1 MGFFN
6 TTFSCNDN
14 SSDIR
19 DDCST
24 PIGFFSNKGV
34 LAIFILS
41 IIGFILNFIFLLFQC
56 IRLRRKG
63 KTIARKISMRKLL
76 QILPLF
82 DSITAIYWII
92 SSYYFKTA
100 QDIDNNQTSC
110 ELLSIIYLVFYTF
123 QFVMINFILL
133 HFRRI
138 NLNPLT
144 GILKPYIHVFFY
156 LIISIVVGLIVG
168 YASFLFEVIGRS
180 PMNTCFIHT
189 NNEKIG
195 LFFLIHIIFIF
206 VAIFQIIVDLCCRKM
221 FITDK
226 GIRKIHKKNSLYV
239 SVFCVLHIPMMVFFI
254 HTSLNKNLSSGENS
268 DIFRYYS
275 FGVTLFSSM
284 IPLITS
290 LLRYFQGLTK
300 IECINDLIKN
310 NRVTKI
316 KMTHS
321 LRNTNSIRIKKDSE
335 GNKSNISL
343 ENDPYEWVENHVME
357 CFMRDIFIGIVTGLK
372 RSKKYGD
379 DIRNLEESEKS
390 TDFEKYN
397 VNFKTFEEL
406 QLNDN
411 SVSESDY
418 LSFKVINYAPKSFAY
433 LRQVEKLDIDDMI
446 ESFLP
451 KNNKQGLKQSQG
463 KSGSFFI
470 STDDN
475 KYMIKTLKSDE
486 IDLIRNGFLKKY
498 IKHIDETNNKS
509 LLCRLYGMFSIIFG
523 QGDET
528 LIIIM
533 RNVIGN
539 LKDNTVVKFDLKG
552 STYKRKA
559 DFDVDNL
566 SCDVMKDLNFNEI
579 EKSIKISQDSIEQLR
594 SMISSDSKFLSESE
608 LMDYSLFLVKIT
620 LNKEEAEEIFGEDI
634 KKNQDMAVKQLFSSK
649 MALENENNFIK
660 TKISIDNNDENSIIK
675 IDELKKS
682 YKSNGNFDD
691 IKYYKKYLFPGLTQ
705 GTGYIISI
713 IDYFQ
718 CFNFYKFVEA
728 EIISKFKTG
737 LSKKNNKT
745 ISCVDPKTYSERFIT
760 YFNQL
765 TDVSQI
771 IQGIKAK
778 YDEDS
783 EDKKTISEKE
793 EEIKHSIN
801 SNIDEQKQALLD
813 IYENNENSNYD
824 EEDSIKINLKDPKVN
839 FSLRITVMNKNKNT
853 MNRTTFVNR
862 KTNIIHKRNN
872 T

>member
-1 MGFFN
+1 
-6 TTFSCNDN
+6 
-14 SSDIR
+14 
-19 DDCST
+19 
-24 PIGFFSNKGV
+24 
-34 LAIFILS
+34 
-41 IIGFILNFIFLLFQC
+41 
-56 IRLRRKG
+56 
-63 KTIARKISMRKLL
+63 
-76 QILPLF
+76 
-82 DSITAIYWII
+82 
-92 SSYYFKTA
+92 
-100 QDIDNNQTSC
+100 
-110 ELLSIIYLVFYTF
+110 
-123 QFVMINFILL
+123 
-133 HFRRI
+133 
-138 NLNPLT
+138 
-144 GILKPYIHVFFY
+144 
-156 LIISIVVGLIVG
+156 
-168 YASFLFEVIGRS
+168 
-180 PMNTCFIHT
+180 MNTCFIHT
-189 NNEKIG
+189 NDKKNG

-206 VAIFQIIVDLCCRKM
+206 IAIFQIIVDLCCRKM

-226 GIRKIHKKNSLYV
+226 GIRKIHKKNSVYV
-239 SVFCVLHIPMMVFFI
+239 LVFCVLHIPMMVFFI
-254 HTSLNKNLSSGENS
+254 HTSLNNNLSLGENRET
-268 DIFRYYS
+268 FKYYS
-275 FGVTLFSSM
+275 FIVTLISSM

-290 LLRYFQGLTK
+290 LMRYFQGLTK

-310 NRVTKI
+310 NRVTKM

-372 RSKKYGD
+372 KSKKYGD

-533 RNVIGN
+533 RNVIGT

-594 SMISSDSKFLSESE
+594 SMINSDSKFLSESK

-634 KKNQDMAVKQLFSSK
+634 KNNQDMAVKQLFSSK
-649 MALENENNFIK
+649 IALENENNFIK
-660 TKISIDNNDENSIIK
+660 TKNSIDNNDENSIIK

-718 CFNFYKFVEA
+718 RFNFYKIVEA

-801 SNIDEQKQALLD
+801 SNIDEQKQALLA
-813 IYENNENSNYD
+813 IYENDEKSNYD

-853 MNRTTFVNR
+853 MDRTTFVNR